1 MHGVSGD
8 RITNEH
14 GGLDNQD
21 GASGF
26 CLRTTKALSH
36 YSVRILQ

>member
-1 MHGVSGD
+1 MHGVYGD
-8 RITNEH
+8 RVTNEH
-14 GGLDNQD
+14 RGLNNQD

-36 YSVRILQ
+36 YSIRTLQ